1 MIAELI
7 NLPPGDV
14 EVVVWQTTETLD
26 DTRTPENEL
35 VPTASKRLT
44 KIKALQNW
52 FQKTETAPSDFDPE
66 QAKWEY
72 LKEKHNL

>member
-1 MIAELI
+1 
-7 NLPPGDV
+7 
-14 EVVVWQTTETLD
+14 VVVWQTTKTLD
-26 DTRTPENEL
+26 DTKTPATEL
-35 VPTASKRLT
+35 VPTASKRPT

-52 FQKTETAPSDFDPE
+52 FQKTAPAPHDFDPE